1 MNEDLDE
8 RLDQAVDLLNQ
19 GRLQDGKEALEAL
32 DAEYPEQALILYN
45 LGMCHTEL
53 GFPDKAIAALEKC
66 LRIQPDLANAWVA
79 LGVARMKKG
88 NQAEAKQ
95 ALEKALVIDEDNPYA
110 LRNLGAVLGNAGD
123 YRAAVEL
130 LLRARRIDPIDPLT
144 LYGLA
149 LSHHELGE
157 RDNAD
162 RYLKEL
168 INMGGPDQILE
179 LTKSMQRTL
188 AAEAFHSSGFRLDAV
203 FYCLAALQK
212 YAKLSP
218 EKVREIAFEI
228 GMKGR
233 LGLDLNNPQRT
244 YRINSLPG
252 EFTGLHLVCLLYVG
266 FQQIDPSLDIGFDL
280 KAEYHTARRLFGGE
294 AGEA

>member
-1 MNEDLDE
+1 MNKDMDE
-8 RLDQAVDLLNQ
+8 RLDQVVDLLNQ
-19 GRLQDGKEALEAL
+19 GRLQEGKDALEAL

-66 LRIQPDLANAWVA
+66 LRIQPDLTNAWVA

-88 NQAEAKQ
+88 DQAEANQ
-95 ALEKALVIDEDNPYA
+95 ALEKALVIDADNPYA

-130 LLRARRIDPIDPLT
+130 LLRARRMNAIDPLT

-149 LSHHELGE
+149 LSHYELGE

-179 LTKSMQRTL
+179 LAKSMLRTL

-203 FYCLAALQK
+203 FYCYAALQK
-212 YAKLSP
+212 YAELSP
-218 EKVREIAFEI
+218 TEVREITFEI

-233 LGLDLNNPQRT
+233 LGLDVNDPQRT
-244 YRINSLPG
+244 YRISSLPG
-252 EFTGLHLVCLLYVG
+252 DFTGLHLVCLLYVG
-266 FQQIDPSLDIGFDL
+266 FQQIDPSVDIGFDL
-280 KAEYHTARRLFGGE
+280 SAEYYTARRLFNSTVGE
-294 AGEA
+294 A